1 MRPFAV
7 RYCRARMHVPLP
19 GATAVDVAQ
28 QVCLALLTAL
38 PRHRDVGRP
47 FLAFVHRVAAN
58 VVSDAYRAAARRP
71 AEADLVPDR
80 AETAAGP
87 EHRALLAD
95 ELCGLGPALA
105 RLTPTA
111 REVLLLRVVV
121 GLSAEET
128 ARAVGST
135 PGAVRAMQHRALASL
150 RAVIGA
156 RPLAA

>member
-1 MRPFAV
+1 
-7 RYCRARMHVPLP
+7 MHVPLP

-38 PRHRDVGRP
+38 PR
-47 FLAFVHRVAAN
+47 
-58 VVSDAYRAAARRP
+58 YRAAVRRP
-71 AEADLVPDR
+71 AEVADLVPDR

-95 ELCGLGPALA
+95 ELRGPGPAPA

-150 RAVIGA
+150 RAAIGA

>member
-1 MRPFAV
+1 
-7 RYCRARMHVPLP
+7 
-19 GATAVDVAQ
+19 VDVAQ

-58 VVSDAYRAAARRP
+58 VLSDAYRAAARRP
-71 AEADLVPDR
+71 AEVTDLVPDR